1 MQDQNATATETA
13 TATATAPGYATPLRF
28 ALPSRIGA
36 IAADDAH
43 RYAMNSV
50 LVHRPFRSPA
60 AYATATNGR
69 ALAIVRVD
77 PEAHNLHENH
87 TYQIPAPACDIRA
100 KAKGP
105 MPTIVATGET
115 VTSEGKALG
124 PSDQSLPFPPVA
136 GLWKMP
142 ETSARFARVALNPE
156 LLEKLH
162 RAMKPHRDSTGS
174 VVELAFEIDDA
185 GNAKGRAIL
194 VRGYAESVGMVMPCA
209 LNDEK
214 TDARTAA
221 ATIVGKARRIMA
233 GETP

>member
-1 MQDQNATATETA
+1 M
-13 TATATAPGYATPLRF
+13 RF
-28 ALPSRIGA
+28 SLPSRIGA

-50 LVHRPFRSPA
+50 LVHRPYTSPA
-60 AYATATNGR
+60 AYATATDGR

-77 PEAHNLHENH
+77 PEAHNLQEG
-87 TYQIPAPACDIRA
+87 YKFQIPAPACDIRA

-105 MPTIVATGET
+105 MPAIVAGESGIT
-115 VTSEGKALG
+115 CEGKAFDK
-124 PSDQSLPFPPVA
+124 SDQSLPFPPVA

-142 ETSARFARVALNPE
+142 ETSARFARVAFNPE
-156 LLEKLH
+156 LLAELH
-162 RAMKPHRDSTGS
+162 KAIKPHRDSTKS
-174 VVELAFEIDDA
+174 IVELAFEIDDA

-194 VRGYAESVGMVMPCA
+194 VRGYAKSVGMVIPCA

-221 ATIVGKARRIMA
+221 IEIVGKAKRILA